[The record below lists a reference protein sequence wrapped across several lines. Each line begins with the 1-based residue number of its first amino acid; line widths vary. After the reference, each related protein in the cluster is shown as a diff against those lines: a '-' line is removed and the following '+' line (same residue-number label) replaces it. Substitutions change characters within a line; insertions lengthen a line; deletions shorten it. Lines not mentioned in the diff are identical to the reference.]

1 MRKSPTDLTYLIGT
15 TGNVLIWAFDANES
29 GDEPSKYFIT
39 LDGVV
44 IPEHDFVNWQDNVD
58 IIVNV
63 DGLDLGSYVVAIVA
77 NDTGTDNNQ
86 ASSTTDAAIVS
97 VVLEI
102 IDTDQPSD
110 TTSDSITSTP
120 SDDSTSSDTTLDTTT
135 STTGTTNTVDTQSS
149 NSGTSDVNAFPITI

>member
-58 IIVNV
+58 IIVNE
-63 DGLDLGSYVVAIVA
+63 DL
-77 NDTGTDNNQ
+77 
-86 ASSTTDAAIVS
+86 
-97 VVLEI
+97 
-102 IDTDQPSD
+102 
-110 TTSDSITSTP
+110 
-120 SDDSTSSDTTLDTTT
+120 TLI
-135 STTGTTNTVDTQSS
+135 
-149 NSGTSDVNAFPITI
+149 AKFIPAEK